1 MCLKNSIGHNK
12 LFKRQRTNKI
22 FKIIMNAH
30 AMKSKIVN
38 IPGPKFLKR
47 LNLLRHKIPRPHQII
62 IDQNI
67 LALHIRPN
75 IILLVEKSQA
85 RFTTK

>member
-1 MCLKNSIGHNK
+1 MRLKNSIGHNK

-22 FKIIMNAH
+22 FEIIMNAH
-30 AMKSKIVN
+30 AMKAKIVN

-47 LNLLRHKIPRPHQII
+47 LYLLCHQIPRSHQII

-67 LALHIRPN
+67 FALNIRPN
-75 IILLVEKSQA
+75 IILLVEKA
-85 RFTTK
+85 